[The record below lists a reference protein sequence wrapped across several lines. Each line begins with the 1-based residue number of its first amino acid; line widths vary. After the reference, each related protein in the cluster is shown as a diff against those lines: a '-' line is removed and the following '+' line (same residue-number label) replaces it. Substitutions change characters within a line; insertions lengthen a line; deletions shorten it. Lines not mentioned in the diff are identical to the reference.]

1 MDKTERRI
9 NFSAFLASMAHD
21 MKNSLGMLLNTIDE
35 IVSTCTPEKCPSHR
49 HLSQMQYEATRVN
62 FNLIQLLT
70 MYKMDHDQLSIN
82 ISHYPVSEII
92 EEIILQNK
100 PLLDFKDI
108 EIFTECPDDLT
119 WFMDCNLISGV
130 INNILNNA
138 YRYASSKILMRAYEN
153 GGWLVLSIEDDGQ
166 GYPEEMLETGGQTG
180 RGVSFRTGSTGLGL
194 YFASMVAKL
203 HKNKDREG
211 FVSIS
216 NSGEY
221 GGGCFTMTLP

>member
-1 MDKTERRI
+1 MDDNEKKI
-9 NFSAFLASMAHD
+9 DFSAFLASMAHD

-35 IVSTCTPEKCPSHR
+35 VVSTCKPDKCPSHR
-49 HLSQMQYEATRVN
+49 YLSQMQYEATRVN

-70 MYKMDHDQLSIN
+70 LYKMDRGQFSIN

-92 EEIILQNK
+92 EDIVLQNK
-100 PLLDFKDI
+100 PLLDFKGI

-119 WFMDCNLISGV
+119 WFLDSNLVSGV

-138 YRYASSKILMRAYEN
+138 YRYAKSKILIRVEEN
-153 GGWLVLSIEDDGQ
+153 NGWLAVGIEDDGQ
-166 GYPEEMLETGGQTG
+166 GYPEEMLGTGLRAGS
-180 RGVSFRTGSTGLGL
+180 GVSFATGSTGLGL

-211 FVSIS
+211 NISIS
-216 NSGEY
+216 NGGEY
-221 GGGCFTMTLP
+221 GGGCFTVNLP

>member
-1 MDKTERRI
+1 MDKTERLI
-9 NFSAFLASMAHD
+9 DFPAFLASMAHD
-21 MKNSLGMLLNTIDE
+21 MKNSLSMLLNTLDE
-35 IVSTCTPEKCPSHR
+35 VVSTCTPEKCPSHR

-70 MYKMDHDQLSIN
+70 LYKMDHDQFSIN

-100 PLLDFKDI
+100 PLLDFKGI
-108 EIFTECPDDLT
+108 EIFTECPDDMT
-119 WFMDCNLISGV
+119 WFMDSNLISGV

-138 YRYASSKILMRAYEN
+138 YRYARSKILIRGDEN
-153 GGWLVLSIEDDGQ
+153 NGWLVLSIEDDGQ
-166 GYPEEMLETGGQTG
+166 GYPEEMLGTGIKTG
-180 RGVSFRTGSTGLGL
+180 RGVSFKTGSTGLGL

-211 FVSIS
+211 FISIS
-216 NSGEY
+216 NGGEY
-221 GGGCFTMTLP
+221 GGGCFKITLP